1 MTFVDY
7 LTELF
12 YLIDTEL
19 EALNLRLR
27 TRGPAPRLHD
37 SEVITMELAGEFL
50 GIDTDEGIWH
60 FFRTYHAAEF
70 PRLPEVARTRFARQA
85 ADLWRVKQL
94 LHERVLR
101 RFPPDGLSDGPG
113 AAFDAPLW
121 VLDSFPLRVCRYKR
135 APAHKLFRGLAAYGY
150 DPTAGSGAPGG
161 RPGMMYGFHVHLRVR
176 CDGPCLHFEVAPANV
191 HDRPMVRELLPPA
204 AAMPTAGAVAL
215 GDRHYWAP
223 EGRAELLAVGLEL
236 LAPF

>member
-70 PRLPEVARTRFARQA
+70 PRLPEVDRTRFARQA

-176 CDGPCLHFEVAPANV
+176 CDGPCLRFELAPANV
-191 HDRPMVRELLPPA
+191 HDRPMVRELLPPP